1 MKNPIALLVFSL
13 ILASCGGGSTGTP
26 SVTVSSP
33 SSNTLK
39 IGEVTNFT
47 ASFNDASGAAV
58 SKTFTWTSSAPN
70 IAEVDSSSGKV
81 TTKRLGKV
89 TISASADGQNGSSA
103 EQTTYGLEVVG
114 GTYDFGVIG
123 LPVSL
128 NALIR
133 FRSISKDA
141 IAPLTDV
148 TVEITGPSAWNA
160 GKKFTSG
167 VFKFGTAG
175 FSTWTPAAFQSAVV
189 SGAYQASTT
198 INGVTYTSSF
208 TVNATQLQERVAN
221 ITQTGTAT
229 ANSVGASW
237 TAASGAANYRFN
249 IGDTNGFKNDTFT
262 ASTTATA
269 SGLTLNTAIQ
279 NSIYVGAMNFKFDA
293 GLSVVAPAQ
302 FNLSYAAK
310 VITF

>member
-1 MKNPIALLVFSL
+1 MKNPIALLVLSL
-13 ILASCGGGSTGTP
+13 TLAACGGSSGSP
-26 SVTVSSP
+26 SVTVTGP
-33 SSNTLK
+33 SSNLLK

-47 ASFNDASGAAV
+47 ASFKDAAGATV
-58 SKTFTWTSSAPN
+58 TKSFTWTSSTPN

-133 FRSISKDA
+133 FRAISKDD

-148 TVEITGPSAWNA
+148 IVEITGPSAWNA

-167 VFKFGTAG
+167 VFKFGTGG
-175 FSTWTPAAFQSAVV
+175 FSTWTPTVVQSAVV
-189 SGAYQASTT
+189 SGTYQASTT

-208 TVNATQLQERVAN
+208 TVDATQLQERVTN
-221 ITQTGTAT
+221 IAQTGTAT
-229 ANSVGASW
+229 ASSVSASW
-237 TAASGAANYRFN
+237 AAATGAANYRFN

-262 ASTTATA
+262 TSTTATA
-269 SGLTLNTAIQ
+269 SGLTLNTTIQ

-293 GLSVVAPAQ
+293 GLNVVAPAQ
-302 FNLSYAAK
+302 FNLSYASKA
-310 VITF
+310 ITF